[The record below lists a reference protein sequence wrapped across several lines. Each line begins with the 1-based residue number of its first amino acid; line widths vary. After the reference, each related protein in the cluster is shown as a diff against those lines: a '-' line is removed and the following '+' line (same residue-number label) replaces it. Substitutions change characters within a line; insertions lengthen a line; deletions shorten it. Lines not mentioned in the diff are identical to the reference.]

1 MDTSLWKKLEIIAIT
16 IRIATTADAPRLA
29 AIYASYVTGTAITM
43 ECTPPTAKE
52 FLRRIQTTLQRY
64 PYLVAVDDQG
74 MIQGYAYASAYS
86 FRTAYDWA
94 AEVSV
99 YVAQDAI
106 AHGIGRR
113 LYQALEAA
121 LRQQHVVSLGAC
133 ITADNARSIRFHE
146 RDGYTQHA
154 LFPHF
159 AYKLD
164 QWWDVLWL
172 TKVLTPGNT
181 APQPF
186 VPFAEIKR

>member
-133 ITADNARSIRFHE
+133 ITADNA
-146 RDGYTQHA
+146 A
-154 LFPHF
+154 LSAFTNGTATPSMLYFPILPISWTSGGM
-159 AYKLD
+159 YC
-164 QWWDVLWL
+164 
-172 TKVLTPGNT
+172 G
-181 APQPF
+181 
-186 VPFAEIKR
+186 